1 MSKHQYAGLSN
12 NWRLG
17 LQHFLE
23 LGKDANNRGNIGLV
37 LWVCRDWPCVSPEK
51 K

>member
-12 NWRLG
+12 DWRLG

-23 LGKDANNRGNIGLV
+23 LGKDANKEAILV
-37 LWVCRDWPCVSPEK
+37 
-51 K
+51 